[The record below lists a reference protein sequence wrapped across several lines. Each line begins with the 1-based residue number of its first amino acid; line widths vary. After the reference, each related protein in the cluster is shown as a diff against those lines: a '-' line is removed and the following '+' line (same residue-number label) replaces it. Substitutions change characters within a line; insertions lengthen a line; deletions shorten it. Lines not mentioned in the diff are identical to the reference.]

1 MVADKKKKGV
11 IMVDP
16 SNPGWYEATIMGA
29 GELPG
34 TFEAYFIDGDTHPGV
49 PFAHLRRKQ

>member
-11 IMVDP
+11 IIVDP
-16 SNPGWYEATIMGA
+16 RDPAWHEATIVGA

-34 TFEAYFIDGDTHPGV
+34 TFKARFFDGETHPGV